1 MRTRWL
7 CVCLALMCLLG
18 GCGRKGEKT
27 AAEVVAAILPLCG
40 ETPTGVWYRSGA
52 ERGQEDYISA
62 TDFDLLYGEG
72 SAEEYGPFV
81 REYSIY
87 LSSFAEPF
95 EVAVFRCYEKS
106 DADRVGGM
114 LLRRSDRLKVFLREI
129 GRYETDRECIC
140 VTVVEEYA
148 ILVMCHHVP
157 DKGKISRAVK

>member
-1 MRTRWL
+1 M
-7 CVCLALMCLLG
+7 
-18 GCGRKGEKT
+18 
-27 AAEVVAAILPLCG
+27 LCG
-40 ETPTGVWYRSGA
+40 ETPAGALYRSGA
-52 ERGQEDYISA
+52 ERGQEDYLSA
-62 TDFDLLYGEG
+62 SDFDLLYGEG
-72 SAEEYGPFV
+72 SAEEYGPLV
-81 REYSIY
+81 REYSLY

-129 GRYETDRECIC
+129 GRYETEGECIC

-148 ILVMCHHVP
+148 ILVMCRHVP